1 MPRSFILAYRD
12 TSDAVVQRELNEVS
26 YSRQVPV
33 KISRGMSSV
42 LTDKYQIVIFEH
54 LGIADGEILTSLFRI
69 SMVAPGTQPTL
80 RTETAE
86 EFLDAMVSRS
96 LSRNAYFNFLIKAAD
111 QYKNPDNAET
121 TLYARLLEAVQEEVR
136 PTVEL
141 EATDE

>member
-12 TSDAVVQRELNEVS
+12 TSAAVVQRELNETS
-26 YSRQVPV
+26 YSPQVPV
-33 KISRGMSSV
+33 KISRGMSTV

-69 SMVAPGTQPTL
+69 SMVAPGTQPTI

-86 EFLDAMVSRS
+86 EFLDAMVSRP
-96 LSRNAYFNFLIKAAD
+96 LSRSAYFNFLIKAAD
-111 QYKNPDNAET
+111 QYKNPDNVET
-121 TLYARLLEAVQEEVR
+121 TLYARLSEAVREEVR